1 MSKTIRPA
9 AVLLLA
15 ILVSLASA
23 AHADRSYTGF
33 IGVPFREEIRYSRES
48 ETVTSVY
55 VEDPASMPE
64 GMEAVYSPSGYV
76 LQGTLSEEGTHTFT
90 VVCVWTS
97 GVLTIDPVTVT
108 VLPAGDLP
116 AQAENALPVVTKDPT
131 DESVLEGESC
141 KFISRATGNTDLT
154 WYLTDGE
161 TIVRAYDA
169 PSMFPGLSVK
179 NTKGTT
185 LTLSDI
191 PADLDGWYVYA
202 RFSNDYGVI
211 ESATARISVTPAAP
225 TPAPTVPPTP
235 APTAP
240 PAWTPVPAATM
251 PLSDLPTA
259 TPAQS
264 GPLGHVHSYDATI
277 WHYDESYHYHLCA
290 CGNRG
295 DMAPHALVW
304 ETMREPTRRQ
314 EGYEKGTCAVCG
326 FTTSRPVAYAA
337 GSGSGYLIPVLI
349 SLVALLFVVILILI
363 GQLRRSREEA
373 RRRYWNS

>member
-1 MSKTIRPA
+1 MSKTIRA
-9 AVLLLA
+9 TAVLLLA
-15 ILVSLASA
+15 VLVSLASA

-55 VEDPASMPE
+55 VEDPSSMPE

-116 AQAENALPVVTKDPT
+116 AQVENALPVVTKDPT

-264 GPLGHVHSYDATI
+264 GPLGHFHSYDATI

-349 SLVALLFVVILILI
+349 GLVALLFILVLILI

-373 RRRYWNS
+373 RRRYWSS